1 MLERKASMT
10 NQLTNRHSGLPL
22 FSGAFLMALSLSA
35 WWTVMPFIIRSL
47 GGSETH
53 VGLAPAIHMG
63 VYLAALLVAYHL
75 HGLSYKRALCL
86 SSGVM
91 CVATVVIAAAMV
103 KTKPGEDFQTLR
115 IWIIISAGGLAGAA
129 MAFFWPYAMGWASY
143 GYEGQTLNRQLS
155 YYNRSWSSA
164 VIIGPFLGAR
174 LADTSLFASMLL
186 PVLALFTCMVILAT
200 TRKPSP
206 NTEGYTPPT
215 VPIDDHAEG
224 GPADYTMLC
233 WMARMSLFTCWA
245 GMAMLRSQFA
255 LLMTEHHGYT
265 ETQYG
270 GILTIFALCNFSVL
284 FLVGKFTGWHGRAL
298 PILLAQV
305 PALLSLLLYSL
316 GRTLPAF
323 TLASAM
329 HGASLGFAYSAHL
342 YYGAAGKENRSIPMV
357 IHEIIIALSMVAGSS
372 AGGYLVQYGGLFWP
386 YRFGAGLIV
395 FGLLA
400 QTSIWLAWQKKTP

>member
-1 MLERKASMT
+1 MIRPST
-10 NQLTNRHSGLPL
+10 NKHSGLPL
-22 FSGAFLMALSLSA
+22 FAGAFLMALSLSS

-47 GGSETH
+47 GGSEAQ
-53 VGLAPAIHMG
+53 VGLAPAVHMG

-75 HGLSYKRALCL
+75 HGLSYKRALSL
-86 SSGVM
+86 AAGVM
-91 CVATVVIAAAMV
+91 CLATVVIALTMGRTTASDA
-103 KTKPGEDFQTLR
+103 THGIR
-115 IWIIISAGGLAGAA
+115 IWIVVSAGGVAGAA

-143 GYEGQTLNRQLS
+143 GYEGQVLNRQLS

-164 VIIGPFLGAR
+164 VIIGPFLGAT

-186 PVLALFTCMVILAT
+186 PALALFTCMMILAT

-206 NTEGYTPPT
+206 NTDGYTPPP
-215 VPIDDHAEG
+215 VPVDEHETG
-224 GPADYTMLC
+224 QADYTMLC
-233 WMARMSLFTCWA
+233 WMARLSLFTCWA

-255 LLMTEHHGYT
+255 LLMTEHHGYS

-270 GILTIFALCNFSVL
+270 VILTVFALCNFGVL
-284 FLVGKFTGWHGRAL
+284 FLVGKYPGWHGRSA
-298 PILLAQV
+298 PILLAQI
-305 PALLSLLLYSL
+305 PALLSLLIYSM

-323 TLASAM
+323 TVASAM

-342 YYGAAGKENRSIPMV
+342 YYGAAGKENRSVPMV

-386 YRFGAGLIV
+386 YWFGAGLIV
-395 FGLLA
+395 FGLLT
-400 QTSIWLAWQKKTP
+400 QTGIWLAWQKKTS